1 MIHDLQCLAQRV
13 QRLQMAMLDAP
24 VPRYLEYKRDQERYF
39 DDPQTQERHFASKFH
54 EKIPD
59 DYLNFFKLTMDSV
72 SEWLSE
78 YAEQNIREFNPL
90 LQVKYKPNTKI
101 TRDFKTH
108 VMEFTL
114 AINNADDSLSL
125 TWVVVRPCAE
135 RHKFYTEFLF
145 QLQIMVKY
153 YKFHRLNVEDI
164 TNNNYTILQKMG
176 FFFVMKNAFY
186 TRNNLEF
193 VTEESWKRPRYFPTA
208 AFLNNETLVNDFYY
222 AKRYNT
228 DFDFPDTYKEVPD
241 SYWFEVTC
249 WPCDSELDD
258 NPPSGSGI
266 LSYVH
271 ERDSK
276 LKSEGSAHKKSRFD

>member
-1 MIHDLQCLAQRV
+1 MIYDLQCLARRV
-13 QRLQMAMLDAP
+13 KRLQVGMLDAP
-24 VPRYLEYKRDQERYF
+24 VPRYLEYKRDQVRYF
-39 DDPQTQERHFASKFH
+39 DDPQIQERHFASKFH
-54 EKIPD
+54 ENIPD
-59 DYLNFFKLTMDSV
+59 DYLSFFKLTMDSV

-78 YAEQNIREFNPL
+78 YAAQNIREFNPS
-90 LQVKYKPNTKI
+90 LQLKYKPNTKI

-114 AINNADDSLSL
+114 AINHADDSLSL

-153 YKFHRLNVEDI
+153 YKFHRLNVEDV

-176 FFFVMKNAFY
+176 FFFFMKNAFY

-208 AFLNNETLVNDFYY
+208 AFLNNEKLVNDFYY

-228 DFDFPDTYKEVPD
+228 DFVFPETYKEVPE
-241 SYWFEVTC
+241 SYWFEVKC

-258 NPPSGSGI
+258 DNPSGSGI
-266 LSYVH
+266 LSEVH
-271 ERDSK
+271 ERGRKS
-276 LKSEGSAHKKSRFD
+276 KSEGSAHKKSRFD